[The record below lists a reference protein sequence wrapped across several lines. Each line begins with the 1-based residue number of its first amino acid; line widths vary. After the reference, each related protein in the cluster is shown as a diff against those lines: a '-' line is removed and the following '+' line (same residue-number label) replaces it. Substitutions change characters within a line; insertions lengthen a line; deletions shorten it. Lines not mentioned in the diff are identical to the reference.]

1 MSNVLLQEAISCLA
15 IQDVY
20 IRGHS
25 LTIAPDY
32 DPKFNPGTLGVQ
44 LRAHVPSGHI
54 ITLRNNEVPE
64 AVSTRL
70 LRIHVDTG
78 LRLVSGA
85 DANQSPEAGDSTPPN
100 TVRAELTAQFVAEYL
115 ITCPDLSDEARYV
128 CVERNA
134 AFHVWP
140 YWRELIESVCAR
152 ARLPLVIL
160 PMFAQGAPNKSGQTE
175 PQKA

>member
-1 MSNVLLQEAISCLA
+1 MSNALLQEAISCLA

-20 IRGHS
+20 TRGHS
-25 LTIAPDY
+25 LTTAPDY

-44 LRAHVPSGHI
+44 LRAHVQSGQI
-54 ITLRNNEVPE
+54 ITLLNNEAQKE
-64 AVSTRL
+64 TSTRL
-70 LRIHVDTG
+70 LRVHVDTG

-85 DANQSPEAGDSTPPN
+85 DANQSPETGDTAPPN

-115 ITCPDLSDEARYV
+115 ITCPDLSDEARNV
-128 CVERNA
+128 FVERNA

-160 PMFAQGAPNKSGQTE
+160 PMFAQGILNKLGQTE
-175 PQKA
+175 SQKA